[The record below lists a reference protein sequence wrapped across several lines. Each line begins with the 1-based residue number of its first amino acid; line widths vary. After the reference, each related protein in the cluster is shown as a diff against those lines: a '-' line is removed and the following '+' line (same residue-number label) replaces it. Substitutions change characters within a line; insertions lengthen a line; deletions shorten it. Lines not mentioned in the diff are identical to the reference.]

1 MANRKGSLTASNIRY
16 LIAIRKLCDNGNGTR
31 CVRIAEVLGVSKPS
45 VHTMINSL
53 KELDLVRKDRYGEV
67 FFTEEGSRLANI
79 YTEYYE
85 TVRRRIAEFIPN
97 NEAANAATCAVLAEV
112 GQDGLENMISKSEM
126 SD

>member
-1 MANRKGSLTASNIRY
+1 
-16 LIAIRKLCDNGNGTR
+16 
-31 CVRIAEVLGVSKPS
+31 
-45 VHTMINSL
+45 MINSL

-112 GQDGLENMISKSEM
+112 GQDELENMINKSEM
-126 SD
+126 ND

>member
-1 MANRKGSLTASNIRY
+1 MANRKSSLTASNIRY
-16 LIAIRKLCDNGNGTR
+16 LIAIRKLCEDGNGTR

-85 TVRRRIAEFIPN
+85 EFIPN